1 MSLSASCESVSQ
13 KRTLSSLLAGRVV
26 KRRRQ
31 AEAERLQEETLQLLG
46 QQQSLG
52 SLLMEGGNPDPCNI
66 FHTRN
71 GEQKETESK
80 SVSSAMAGSLLVFE
94 LRCQAVQLGV
104 PVPVLSVKM
113 VLERLMEITGAEE
126 VKQEEGKRRELLTA
140 SQREQLCVLLG
151 SSRELLSQG
160 ALCPKLLWQEYRRD
174 QRLPQLE
181 VVYHLDFYNIVT
193 LKHIIESDEGV
204 RLWVVSQL
212 KALCGWTPPPGEE
225 ETRRVQQKVLSAVV
239 GVLVGAGF
247 EQSPEAADRRG
258 SLLCCSL
265 LDLMLFWLLDT
276 MEQSETQQSA
286 GAERWIQIFDASLC
300 GASASVDT
308 LQRFFT
314 HSLTQTLTYKPR
326 LTVSDAISLQ
336 NEWTFA
342 KASRLLTSLF
352 RKLAVMF
359 SVQQLLA
366 HLQQVLETNEV
377 NWKHVLCFLS
387 TLLVYNPGAQGSL
400 TELLSRL
407 LSSAFEG
414 YDLESMITAFLLAR
428 QGALE
433 GAAIFPSYSNWF
445 KMSFGGCSGY
455 HASSKKSLVFL
466 LKFLSDLVPFEPQQ
480 YLKVHV
486 LQPPFVPVKHRSL
499 LMEYVSLAK
508 TRLADLKECV
518 EDMGLYEHGSGAG
531 GASLQVTCQAVQDVE
546 KALSLFDSTGRIS
559 ATVMEASIFR
569 RPYFLT
575 RFLPAL
581 LTQRTLPVKAD
592 ARMSF
597 IGALKKAD
605 KIPAAQYSCYVES
618 CQRHRQQQ
626 QEGGSALCVDTN
638 EDPLQ
643 VLKVQLQEFTQ
654 LVVEWNDGEACAQLS
669 RISHTLSVI
678 FPGRPDDLIGQ
689 TVIKLHTHTPLSPE
703 LHVKVVNMILRNFC
717 QCMLDASRETP
728 PNKQSPWASRL
739 VSGLLSNTQLLS
751 SLLHRLWDLFHNQGS
766 SLSAAQLLGLSAFV
780 VHLHASMSH
789 SPLVQL
795 VPPLFPEPVSVG
807 EALSAA
813 LLCSTHTDMLFC
825 VRFCVAAVRYGMC
838 RGDSLP
844 QQQQQQQQQDYI
856 ISGLYKKLL
865 YLIPRL
871 CPETRRAA
879 ITAGAPMGEQEEEEE
894 EEGEE
899 EEEEQEEE
907 GEEEEEL
914 QSGLWSRASHSHSWR
929 SSALQLWR
937 RPAVQQLQHTAQYQ
951 LSVSEWLAHELRV
964 QRSEDA
970 LSDPERQEFQQW
982 ACSELF
988 LPREVEQGGCG
999 GDMKLLCSHLLTA
1012 IMGQQSSHQTG
1023 EKLDERVSERGSCLP
1038 DILSRLQELVYDME
1052 VTALSGCHGKSDMCD
1067 FLFELLSKRCSFTE
1081 KSIST
1086 ALCLQHTLNTWNRVL
1101 LALPAGLLLTLPAGG
1116 RRAAVGCQ
1124 QLMEHI
1130 NLHQRSVCSPVGL
1143 LSYHLTSHFL
1153 RGVLCASVRCGRPRE
1168 EVDKAWS
1175 QISVHCPLLLLST
1188 VHWWQRLSP
1197 VLSSLWR
1204 GLTDGD
1210 PLPEQLQLL
1219 AVCQSWACS
1228 LEKGPCPPGPAALL
1242 LAASLHGAWQGRGGA
1257 DQGLSAAL
1265 RVLREEGGPLC
1276 QQVLVFLLFLC
1287 VKDHLS
1293 SLLYPEGQRRRRAAY
1308 LCSELLSVLVDS
1320 ADWLLLFQ
1328 SDDHGVYQSITMV
1341 TSDEFIRLMPW
1352 AFYSLLLQQSAE
1364 LLHRAVCGPHFLHT
1378 AVLCYIHLLQLFLE
1392 GHTLP
1397 PADHQP
1403 FQIVSHSKQLLLR
1416 AIAQT
1421 PPTALSTSQLRE
1433 ILQPHP
1439 SIRPSQR
1446 LQHTSSV

>member
-1 MSLSASCESVSQ
+1 
-13 KRTLSSLLAGRVV
+13 
-26 KRRRQ
+26 
-31 AEAERLQEETLQLLG
+31 
-46 QQQSLG
+46 
-52 SLLMEGGNPDPCNI
+52 
-66 FHTRN
+66 
-71 GEQKETESK
+71 
-80 SVSSAMAGSLLVFE
+80 
-94 LRCQAVQLGV
+94 
-104 PVPVLSVKM
+104 
-113 VLERLMEITGAEE
+113 
-126 VKQEEGKRRELLTA
+126 
-140 SQREQLCVLLG
+140 
-151 SSRELLSQG
+151 
-160 ALCPKLLWQEYRRD
+160 
-174 QRLPQLE
+174 
-181 VVYHLDFYNIVT
+181 
-193 LKHIIESDEGV
+193 
-204 RLWVVSQL
+204 
-212 KALCGWTPPPGEE
+212 
-225 ETRRVQQKVLSAVV
+225 
-239 GVLVGAGF
+239 
-247 EQSPEAADRRG
+247 
-258 SLLCCSL
+258 
-265 LDLMLFWLLDT
+265 
-276 MEQSETQQSA
+276 
-286 GAERWIQIFDASLC
+286 
-300 GASASVDT
+300 
-308 LQRFFT
+308 
-314 HSLTQTLTYKPR
+314 
-326 LTVSDAISLQ
+326 
-336 NEWTFA
+336 
-342 KASRLLTSLF
+342 
-352 RKLAVMF
+352 
-359 SVQQLLA
+359 
-366 HLQQVLETNEV
+366 
-377 NWKHVLCFLS
+377 
-387 TLLVYNPGAQGSL
+387 
-400 TELLSRL
+400 
-407 LSSAFEG
+407 
-414 YDLESMITAFLLAR
+414 
-428 QGALE
+428 
-433 GAAIFPSYSNWF
+433 
-445 KMSFGGCSGY
+445 
-455 HASSKKSLVFL
+455 
-466 LKFLSDLVPFEPQQ
+466 
-480 YLKVHV
+480 
-486 LQPPFVPVKHRSL
+486 
-499 LMEYVSLAK
+499 MEYVSLAK

-518 EDMGLYEHGSGAG
+518 EDMGLYEDVSGAG
-531 GASLQVTCQAVQDVE
+531 GASLQCQTVQDVE

-605 KIPAAQYSCYVES
+605 KIPAAQYSYYVES
-618 CQRHRQQQ
+618 CQRHRQQ
-626 QEGGSALCVDTN
+626 EGSAVCAEEV
-638 EDPLQ
+638 
-643 VLKVQLQEFTQ
+643 
-654 LVVEWNDGEACAQLS
+654 CAQLS

-678 FPGRPDDLIGQ
+678 FPDRPDDLIGQ

-717 QCMLDASRETP
+717 QCMLDTSRETP
-728 PNKQSPWASRL
+728 PNKQSLWASRL
-739 VSGLLSNTQLLS
+739 VSVLLSNTQLVS

-766 SLSAAQLLGLSAFV
+766 SLSAAHLLGLSAFV

-825 VRFCVAAVRYGMC
+825 VRFCVAAVCYGMC

-844 QQQQQQQQQDYI
+844 QQQQQDYI

-871 CPETRRAA
+871 
-879 ITAGAPMGEQEEEEE
+879 
-894 EEGEE
+894 
-899 EEEEQEEE
+899 
-907 GEEEEEL
+907 
-914 QSGLWSRASHSHSWR
+914 ASHSHSWR
-929 SSALQLWR
+929 NTALQLWR
-937 RPAVQQLQHTAQYQ
+937 HPAVQQLQHTAQYQ
-951 LSVSEWLAHELRV
+951 LSVSEWLANELRV

-1012 IMGQQSSHQTG
+1012 IMGQQSSSHQTV

-1052 VTALSGCHGKSDMCD
+1052 VTALSGCHGKYDICD

-1101 LALPAGLLLTLPAGG
+1101 LALPAVLLLKLKTYQPA
-1116 RRAAVGCQ
+1116 
-1124 QLMEHI
+1124 
-1130 NLHQRSVCSPVGL
+1130 SVGL
-1143 LSYHLTSHFL
+1143 LSYHLTSYFL
-1153 RGVLCASVRCGRPRE
+1153 RGVLCASVRCGRSRE
-1168 EVDKAWS
+1168 EVNKAWS

-1219 AVCQSWACS
+1219 TVCQSWACS
-1228 LEKGPCPPGPAALL
+1228 LEKGPSPPGPAALL

-1265 RVLREEGGPLC
+1265 RVLREEGGPPC

-1293 SLLYPEGQRRRRAAY
+1293 SLLYPEEQRSQRAVD
-1308 LCSELLSVLVDS
+1308 LCTELLRVLVDS
-1320 ADWLLLFQ
+1320 ADWLLLFK

-1341 TSDEFIRLMPW
+1341 TSDEFTRLMPW

-1433 ILQPHP
+1433 LESQVSALDPEVSAALSLQLDPDSP
-1439 SIRPSQR
+1439 EMEF
-1446 LQHTSSV
+1446 L

>member
-26 KRRRQ
+26 KRLRQ
-31 AEAERLQEETLQLLG
+31 AEAERLQEETLQLLA

-52 SLLMEGGNPDPCNI
+52 SLLREGGNPDPCNI
-66 FHTRN
+66 FHTQN
-71 GEQKETESK
+71 GEQKQTESK

-94 LRCQAVQLGV
+94 LRRQAVQLGV

-126 VKQEEGKRRELLTA
+126 VKQEEGKLLTA

-204 RLWVVSQL
+204 RLWVVSVEGSVRL
-212 KALCGWTPPPGEE
+212 DPS
-225 ETRRVQQKVLSAVV
+225 TRRRGNQTCSTESVV
-239 GVLVGAGF
+239 RA
-247 EQSPEAADRRG
+247 PEAADRRG

-276 MEQSETQQSA
+276 VEQSETQQSA

-445 KMSFGGCSGY
+445 KMSFGGGSGY

-466 LKFLSDLVPFEPQQ
+466 LKFLSDLVPFEPPQ

-518 EDMGLYEHGSGAG
+518 EDMGLYEDVSGAG
-531 GASLQVTCQAVQDVE
+531 GASLQ

-597 IGALKKAD
+597 IEALKKAD
-605 KIPAAQYSCYVES
+605 KIPAAQYSSYVDS
-618 CQRHRQQQ
+618 CQRHRQQ
-626 QEGGSALCVDTN
+626 EGSAVCVDTN
-638 EDPLQ
+638 DDPLE

-654 LVVEWNDGEACAQLS
+654 LVVEGNDGEVCAQLS

-689 TVIKLHTHTPLSPE
+689 TTEPV
-703 LHVKVVNMILRNFC
+703 
-717 QCMLDASRETP
+717 
-728 PNKQSPWASRL
+728 
-739 VSGLLSNTQLLS
+739 GL
-751 SLLHRLWDLFHNQGS
+751 QGS
-766 SLSAAQLLGLSAFV
+766 SLSAAHLLGLSAFV

-825 VRFCVAAVRYGMC
+825 VRFCVAAVCYGMC

-844 QQQQQQQQQDYI
+844 QQQQQDYI
-856 ISGLYKKLL
+856 ISGLYKKPEELPSLL
-865 YLIPRL
+865 ELRWVNMRRRRRRSC
-871 CPETRRAA
+871 CPACGAEPHTA
-879 ITAGAPMGEQEEEEE
+879 TAGGTLLCSCGDTQQSNSCSTQHSISYRSQNGWPM
-894 EEGEE
+894 
-899 EEEEQEEE
+899 
-907 GEEEEEL
+907 
-914 QSGLWSRASHSHSWR
+914 
-929 SSALQLWR
+929 SSEYREVKTPCQTQNGGAGRLWR
-937 RPAVQQLQHTAQYQ
+937 RDEAPLLSSAHRHHGPAVKT
-951 LSVSEWLAHELRV
+951 V
-964 QRSEDA
+964 
-970 LSDPERQEFQQW
+970 
-982 ACSELF
+982 
-988 LPREVEQGGCG
+988 
-999 GDMKLLCSHLLTA
+999 
-1012 IMGQQSSHQTG
+1012 
-1023 EKLDERVSERGSCLP
+1023 EKLDERVSERGSCQP
-1038 DILSRLQELVYDME
+1038 DILSSYRCVRCKLKQERTCVLFSCVFFVYVQELVYDME
-1052 VTALSGCHGKSDMCD
+1052 VTALSGCHGKYDICD

-1086 ALCLQHTLNTWNRVL
+1086 ALRLQHTLNTWNSTAGSPVVL
-1101 LALPAGLLLTLPAGG
+1101 LLKLKSEGG
-1116 RRAAVGCQ
+1116 RAAVDCHT
-1124 QLMEHI
+1124 LIEHI
-1130 NLHQRSVCSPVGL
+1130 NLHQERVFSSRLAVLPSNITLPE
-1143 LSYHLTSHFL
+1143 SKSHTYLNL
-1153 RGVLCASVRCGRPRE
+1153 RTIPIKISDCISISSCKKTMCWCLCASVRCGRSRE
-1168 EVDKAWS
+1168 EVNKAWS

-1197 VLSSLWR
+1197 VVSSLWR

-1219 AVCQSWACS
+1219 TVCQSWACS
-1228 LEKGPCPPGPAALL
+1228 LEKGPSPPGPAALL
-1242 LAASLHGAWQGRGGA
+1242 LAASLHGAWQGRGGPTRA
-1257 DQGLSAAL
+1257 S
-1265 RVLREEGGPLC
+1265 VLPYVCCEKRGA
-1276 QQVLVFLLFLC
+1276 
-1287 VKDHLS
+1287 
-1293 SLLYPEGQRRRRAAY
+1293 RRANSFPALPVCKGSSVITPEKRSQRAAD
-1308 LCSELLSVLVDS
+1308 LCTELLRVLVDS
-1320 ADWLLLFQ
+1320 ADWLLLFK

-1341 TSDEFIRLMPW
+1341 TSDEFTRLMPW

-1397 PADHQP
+1397 PADHQFNVCISLSAFSDCEP
-1403 FQIVSHSKQLLLR
+1403 QQAASPESHR
-1416 AIAQT
+1416 TDA
-1421 PPTALSTSQLRE
+1421 PTALSTSQLRE
-1433 ILQPHP
+1433 LLADVRQRNPPSLSPPLPSLSLPLPPSPPLLSLSSLLSLASLPPSPPPSPLLSLLPHP
-1439 SIRPSQR
+1439 PSPPPSPSPPSPSPPS
-1446 LQHTSSV
+1446 LTLPPLSPPPPSSLLPLYRNMFLS

>member
-1 MSLSASCESVSQ
+1 
-13 KRTLSSLLAGRVV
+13 
-26 KRRRQ
+26 
-31 AEAERLQEETLQLLG
+31 
-46 QQQSLG
+46 
-52 SLLMEGGNPDPCNI
+52 
-66 FHTRN
+66 
-71 GEQKETESK
+71 
-80 SVSSAMAGSLLVFE
+80 
-94 LRCQAVQLGV
+94 
-104 PVPVLSVKM
+104 
-113 VLERLMEITGAEE
+113 
-126 VKQEEGKRRELLTA
+126 
-140 SQREQLCVLLG
+140 
-151 SSRELLSQG
+151 
-160 ALCPKLLWQEYRRD
+160 
-174 QRLPQLE
+174 
-181 VVYHLDFYNIVT
+181 
-193 LKHIIESDEGV
+193 
-204 RLWVVSQL
+204 
-212 KALCGWTPPPGEE
+212 
-225 ETRRVQQKVLSAVV
+225 
-239 GVLVGAGF
+239 
-247 EQSPEAADRRG
+247 
-258 SLLCCSL
+258 
-265 LDLMLFWLLDT
+265 
-276 MEQSETQQSA
+276 
-286 GAERWIQIFDASLC
+286 
-300 GASASVDT
+300 
-308 LQRFFT
+308 
-314 HSLTQTLTYKPR
+314 
-326 LTVSDAISLQ
+326 
-336 NEWTFA
+336 
-342 KASRLLTSLF
+342 
-352 RKLAVMF
+352 
-359 SVQQLLA
+359 
-366 HLQQVLETNEV
+366 
-377 NWKHVLCFLS
+377 
-387 TLLVYNPGAQGSL
+387 
-400 TELLSRL
+400 LLSRL

-433 GAAIFPSYSNWF
+433 GVAIFPSYSNWF

-531 GASLQVTCQAVQDVE
+531 GASLQCQAVQDVE

-717 QCMLDASRETP
+717 QCINP
-728 PNKQSPWASRL
+728 
-739 VSGLLSNTQLLS
+739 QLLS

-825 VRFCVAAVRYGMC
+825 VRFCVAA
-838 RGDSLP
+838 
-844 QQQQQQQQQDYI
+844 
-856 ISGLYKKLL
+856 LL

-871 CPETRRAA
+871 CPEARRAA
-879 ITAGAPMGEQEEEEE
+879 ITAGAPMEPHTATAGGALLCSCGDAQP
-894 EEGEE
+894 
-899 EEEEQEEE
+899 
-907 GEEEEEL
+907 
-914 QSGLWSRASHSHSWR
+914 SSSCSTRHSISYR
-929 SSALQLWR
+929 SQNGWLMSSEYRGVKTPCQTQNGGAGRLWR
-937 RPAVQQLQHTAQYQ
+937 RYEAPLLSSAHRHHGPAVK
-951 LSVSEWLAHELRV
+951 VN
-964 QRSEDA
+964 
-970 LSDPERQEFQQW
+970 
-982 ACSELF
+982 
-988 LPREVEQGGCG
+988 
-999 GDMKLLCSHLLTA
+999 
-1012 IMGQQSSHQTG
+1012 HQTG

-1067 FLFELLSKRCSFTE
+1067 FLFELLSKSSASQVVGLTAWTRTTDRLAAVPLTE
-1081 KSIST
+1081 RSRLPPS
-1086 ALCLQHTLNTWNRVL
+1086 ALSLLCTEERVL
-1101 LALPAGLLLTLPAGG
+1101 SRRLAVLPSNVTLPEMVQFVI
-1116 RRAAVGCQ
+1116 AASSLPMQ
-1124 QLMEHI
+1124 TF
-1130 NLHQRSVCSPVGL
+1130 
-1143 LSYHLTSHFL
+1143 Y
-1153 RGVLCASVRCGRPRE
+1153 
-1168 EVDKAWS
+1168 
-1175 QISVHCPLLLLST
+1175 PLARTL
-1188 VHWWQRLSP
+1188 RLSP

-1219 AVCQSWACS
+1219 TVCQSWACS

-1242 LAASLHGAWQGRGGA
+1242 LAASLHGAWQGRGGG

-1293 SLLYPEGQRRRRAAY
+1293 SLLYPEGRRRRRAAY

-1352 AFYSLLLQQSAE
+1352 AFYRSVFKVYFCFESD
-1364 LLHRAVCGPHFLHT
+1364 CGYKPG
-1378 AVLCYIHLLQLFLE
+1378 APSE
-1392 GHTLP
+1392 GLTR
-1397 PADHQP
+1397 DTYG
-1403 FQIVSHSKQLLLR
+1403 S
-1416 AIAQT
+1416 
-1421 PPTALSTSQLRE
+1421 
-1433 ILQPHP
+1433 
-1439 SIRPSQR
+1439 
-1446 LQHTSSV
+1446 